1 MDASVTSPRKADP
14 AATSGIERLK
24 SQMTLP
30 LIVAPMFLVS
40 GPELVL
46 AACREGVMGSFPF
59 PNGQTVEVLDEWMG
73 RINRELTAT
82 RAAQPDRK
90 IAPWAANMVVHSSY
104 DRLQEELDL
113 VAKHRPPVVITAL
126 GSPAAVIEVVHGY
139 GGLVFADVNSVAF
152 ARRAAAL
159 GVDALVL
166 VAAGAGGHT
175 GTMAGFSFVPAV
187 REFFDGTLVLAGSI
201 CDGRAVR
208 AAEVLGADFAYMGTA
223 FIAAAESMAS
233 GAYRQMVVDSSFE
246 DLVVTN
252 VFTGGHASYM
262 RGSIEN
268 VGLDPDD
275 LDSKSK
281 MDLTGSQDQIKAW
294 KHVWSAGQGVGSVKR
309 VQPTAEIVAQLRRD
323 YRAALDLPPFER

>member
-1 MDASVTSPRKADP
+1 VATPRDAEPT
-14 AATSGIERLK
+14 AASGIRDLK

-46 AACREGVMGSFPF
+46 AACRAGVMGSFPF
-59 PNGQTVEVLDEWMG
+59 PNGRSIEVLDEWMT
-73 RINRELTAT
+73 RIHRELASA
-82 RAAQPDRK
+82 RASHPGAK
-90 IAPWAANMVVHSSY
+90 IAPWAANLVVHSSY
-104 DRLQEELDL
+104 DRLREELDL

-175 GTMAGFSFVPAV
+175 GTMAGFSFVAAV
-187 REFFDGTLVLAGSI
+187 REFFEGALVLAGSI

-223 FIAAAESMAS
+223 FIAAEESMAS
-233 GAYRQMVVDSSFE
+233 DAYRQMVVDSSFE

-268 VGLDPDD
+268 VGLDPDN
-275 LDSKSK
+275 LSSKAK
-281 MDLTGSQDQIKAW
+281 MDLTGSQERIRGW
-294 KHVWSAGQGVGSVKR
+294 KDVWSAGQGVGSVKR
-309 VQPTAEIVAQLRRD
+309 IQPTAEIIAQLRRD
-323 YRAALDLPPFER
+323 YLAAVEQPAFGS

>member
-1 MDASVTSPRKADP
+1 M
-14 AATSGIERLK
+14 GLK

-59 PNGQTVEVLDEWMG
+59 PNGRSIEVLDEWMTQ
-73 RINRELTAT
+73 ISRELAAA
-82 RAAQPDRK
+82 RAAEPGRK

-187 REFFDGTLVLAGSI
+187 REFFEGALVLAGSI

-223 FIAAAESMAS
+223 FIAAEESMAS
-233 GAYRQMVVDSSFE
+233 DAYRQMVVDSSFD

-252 VFTGGHASYM
+252 LFTGGHASYM

-268 VGLDPDD
+268 VGLDPDN
-275 LDSKSK
+275 LSSKSK
-281 MDLTGSQDQIKAW
+281 MDLTGSQERIKGW

-309 VQPTAEIVAQLRRD
+309 IQPTADIVAQLRRD
-323 YRAALDLPPFER
+323 YLAAADLPAFGS

>member
-1 MDASVTSPRKADP
+1 MR
-14 AATSGIERLK
+14 
-24 SQMTLP
+24 LP

-46 AACREGVMGSFPF
+46 AACRAGVMGSFPF
-59 PNGQTVEVLDEWMG
+59 PNARTLEILDDWMA
-73 RINRELTAT
+73 RIGRELA
-82 RAAQPDRK
+82 AAQQEASEQK

-104 DRLQEELDL
+104 DRLREELEL
-113 VAKHRPPVVITAL
+113 VARHQPPVVITAL

-152 ARRAAAL
+152 ARRAADL
-159 GVDALVL
+159 GADALVL

-187 REFFDGTLVLAGSI
+187 REFFDGPLVLAGSI
-201 CDGRAVR
+201 GDGRAIR

-223 FIAAAESMAS
+223 FIAAEESLAS
-233 GAYRQMVVDSSFE
+233 DDCRQMVVDSSVE

-252 VFTGGHASYM
+252 LFTGGNASYM
-262 RGSIEN
+262 RRSIEN

-275 LDSKSK
+275 LGSKSK
-281 MDLTGSQDQIKAW
+281 MDLTGSQERIKAW
-294 KHVWSAGQGVGSVKR
+294 KHVWSAGQGVGLVKKIE
-309 VQPTAEIVAQLRRD
+309 PTAAIVARLERE
-323 YRAALDLPPFER
+323 YRAALDLPAFAG

>member
-1 MDASVTSPRKADP
+1 MAPASSHGNSGS
-14 AATSGIERLK
+14 AAAGVQALK
-24 SQMTLP
+24 RQLTLP

-40 GPELVL
+40 GPELVV

-59 PNGQTVEVLDEWMG
+59 PNARTIEVLDAWMSQ
-73 RINRELTAT
+73 IDREITALRET
-82 RAAQPDRK
+82 NPGRK

-104 DRLQEELDL
+104 DRLREELAL
-113 VAKHRPPVVITAL
+113 VARHRPPVVITAL

-159 GVDALVL
+159 GADALVL

-187 REFFDGTLVLAGSI
+187 REFFDGAIVLAGSI
-201 CDGRAVR
+201 GDGRAIR

-223 FIAAAESMAS
+223 FIAAEESLAS
-233 GAYRQMVVDSSFE
+233 DAYRQMVVDSSIE

-252 VFTGGHASYM
+252 VFTGGNASYM
-262 RGSIEN
+262 RRSIEN

-275 LDSKSK
+275 LGSKSK
-281 MDLTGSQDQIKAW
+281 MDLTGSQERIKAW
-294 KHVWSAGQGVGSVKR
+294 KHVWSAGQGVGSVKKIES
-309 VQPTAEIVAQLRRD
+309 TAAIVRRLERE
-323 YRAALDLPPFER
+323 YRAALELPAFDR